1 MNSYKRLLKKIINV
15 KFKHI
20 NSAFGNSSF
29 KLLDVG
35 AGNRSC
41 SKTKSV
47 FPNLEYYGLD
57 LNRETDYVNEDFKQ
71 MSNFYELDLTKL
83 NLEIIPENYFDYI
96 NMAHVIE
103 HLFNGDKVIPL
114 LLTKLKSKGYFYI
127 EYPGRKSL
135 RLPSMYGTLNFYDDP
150 THVRVY
156 SIDELK
162 KVFEENGCEVLKCG
176 TRRNLFYIA
185 LTPVRMVVSLIQIGK
200 IRANVFWDLLGFAEY
215 LYVRKL

>member
-71 MSNFYELDLTKL
+71 MSNFYDLILL
-83 NLEIIPENYFDYI
+83 N
-96 NMAHVIE
+96 
-103 HLFNGDKVIPL
+103 
-114 LLTKLKSKGYFYI
+114 
-127 EYPGRKSL
+127 
-135 RLPSMYGTLNFYDDP
+135 
-150 THVRVY
+150 
-156 SIDELK
+156 
-162 KVFEENGCEVLKCG
+162 
-176 TRRNLFYIA
+176 
-185 LTPVRMVVSLIQIGK
+185 
-200 IRANVFWDLLGFAEY
+200 
-215 LYVRKL
+215 